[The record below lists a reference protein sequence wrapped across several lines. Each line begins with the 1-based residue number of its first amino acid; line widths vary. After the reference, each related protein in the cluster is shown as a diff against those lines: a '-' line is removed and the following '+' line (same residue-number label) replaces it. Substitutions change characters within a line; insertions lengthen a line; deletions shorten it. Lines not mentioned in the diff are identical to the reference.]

1 MANSVNNENLNTEN
15 VNNSNF
21 NIQDFLEDSLILLT
35 KQTLD
40 VFLSQKNPAD
50 LIALYTFYYYTAK
63 WQRTNQPRCT
73 ASYVAKGIHWGTR
86 KVKKVKKQ
94 LKEFGLINDVK
105 VVDPKTKKVLG
116 HYIKINYIFKEKTK
130 NQWYKNVKQEANNS
144 NNKAI
149 HSSGSICH
157 PVENSTTNALSVNNK
172 NKDIYSLSSN
182 ESKEYISLGQIQK
195 KQNLAVKNKTKKE
208 NKKAISSIENDLEK
222 EFLESFWSLYPK
234 KEHKIDAKKAFF
246 KARKTGSKL
255 ETIVQGLK
263 NYIAYWQ
270 NDNRPK
276 KYIPHAATWLN
287 GKMWVDDC
295 LKQETHTSYDIN
307 EYVKTMDT
315 FDCNYIKPNRPAQ
328 NTDEYLDKLLDGCF
342 IKKSESNDESQVED
356 HIQFLDS
363 S

>member
-1 MANSVNNENLNTEN
+1 MANNSNSEILNENVNSVKNENLNYEKEKNDEN
-15 VNNSNF
+15 INPGYFAIIPGNIRYDKTLCPNAKLLYGEITSLCNKKGHCWASNSYFSKLYNVAERT
-21 NIQDFLEDSLILLT
+21 IQRWINQLVDKKYVYSTVEN
-35 KQTLD
+35 KNKR
-40 VFLSQKNPAD
+40 FLSLNPIEKKS
-50 LIALYTFYYYTAK
+50 LLFSET
-63 WQRTNQPRCT
+63 
-73 ASYVAKGIHWGTR
+73 
-86 KVKKVKKQ
+86 KVT
-94 LKEFGLINDVK
+94 GGM
-105 VVDPKTKKVLG
+105 TKLSG
-116 HYIKINYIFKEKTK
+116 GYD
-130 NQWYKNVKQEANNS
+130 KNVTHNNKS
-144 NNKAI
+144 NNKD
-149 HSSGSICH
+149 
-157 PVENSTTNALSVNNK
+157 
-172 NKDIYSLSSN
+172 KDIYSLSSN

-222 EFLESFWSLYPK
+222 EFLESFWNLYPK

>member
-15 VNNSNF
+15 VNSVKNENLNYEKEKNDENINPGYFAIIPGNIRYDKTLCPNAKLLYGEITSLCNKEGYCWASNNYF
-21 NIQDFLEDSLILLT
+21 AKLYNVSERSIKYWV
-35 KQTLD
+35 KQLVD
-40 VFLSQKNPAD
+40 KKYVYSKIENENQRFLSLNPIEEKIEKN
-50 LIALYTFYYYTAK
+50 FYPTEK
-63 WQRTNQPRCT
+63 KNSQ
-73 ASYVAKGIHWGTR
+73 GGR
-86 KVKKVKKQ
+86 K
-94 LKEFGLINDVK
+94 
-105 VVDPKTKKVLG
+105 
-116 HYIKINYIFKEKTK
+116 IFSRGGENFFTH
-130 NQWYKNVKQEANNS
+130 NNKS
-144 NNKAI
+144 NNKD
-149 HSSGSICH
+149 
-157 PVENSTTNALSVNNK
+157 
-172 NKDIYSLSSN
+172 KDIYSLSSN

-195 KQNLAVKNKTKKE
+195 KENLAVKNKTKKE

-222 EFLESFWSLYPK
+222 EFLDSFWSLYPK

-255 ETIVQGLK
+255 GTIVQGLK

-307 EYVKTMDT
+307 EYEKTMDT
-315 FDCNYIKPNRPAQ
+315 FDCNYIKPNRPTQ
-328 NTDEYLDKLLDGCF
+328 NTDEYLDKLLDSCF
-342 IKKSESNDESQVED
+342 IKKSESNDETQVED